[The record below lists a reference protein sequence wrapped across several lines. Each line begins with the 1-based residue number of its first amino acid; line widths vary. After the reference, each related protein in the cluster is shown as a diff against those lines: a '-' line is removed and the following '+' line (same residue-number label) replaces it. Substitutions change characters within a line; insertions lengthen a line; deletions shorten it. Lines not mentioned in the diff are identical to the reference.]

1 MKINIE
7 NYRFTSKR
15 LTGDN
20 LKLFFVNIKDA
31 NEVKI
36 LELLNIAAFIE
47 DEGINE
53 SNFINISDKCGV
65 YGMDISMKL
74 KRPEINN
81 YQEVFIYKDE
91 KVFNSSFRAISEKIV
106 WRNFDKS
113 SIDDINYY

>member
-65 YGMDISMKL
+65 YG
-74 KRPEINN
+74 INN

-91 KVFNSSFRAISEKIV
+91 TAFDTSFRAISEKIV

>member
-20 LKLFFVNIKDA
+20 LKLFFVNIKCLH
-31 NEVKI
+31 I
-36 LELLNIAAFIE
+36 LLE
-47 DEGINE
+47 
-53 SNFINISDKCGV
+53 IST
-65 YGMDISMKL
+65 ISMKL

-91 KVFNSSFRAISEKIV
+91 TAFDTSFRAISEKIV

-113 SIDDINYY
+113 SIDDINY

>member
-20 LKLFFVNIKDA
+20 LKLFFVKKDNA
-31 NEVKI
+31 SEVKI
-36 LELLNIAAFIE
+36 LELLNIGAFIE
-47 DEGINE
+47 SEGINE

-74 KRPEINN
+74 KRPEISN
-81 YQEVFIYKDE
+81 YKEVFIYNDE
-91 KVFNSSFRAISEKIV
+91 SAFDTSFRAISEKIV
-106 WRNFDKS
+106 FRNFDKS
-113 SIDDINYY
+113 SIDDINY